1 MPELSYFC
9 KQINLNIRM
18 NKYCTIAMFLIAL
31 SSNPTSSLA
40 QYEWQEGADT
50 ANKAL
55 AMDWNTDWRLLDL
68 SRTKRLRFG

>member
-31 SSNPTSSLA
+31 SLNPTSSLA
-40 QYEWQEGADT
+40 QYKGQILQ
-50 ANKAL
+50 NKAL

>member
-31 SSNPTSSLA
+31 SSNPTSSRA
-40 QYEWQEGADT
+40 QYEWQEWADSGERC
-50 ANKAL
+50 L
-55 AMDWNTDWRLLDL
+55 QGGGLDGVHI
-68 SRTKRLRFG
+68 RN